1 MTEPAYKFINYPYKS
16 PFVNHPLLI
25 ENTIISHELTLP
37 EMLEH
42 IQSFLQAS
50 GYDFTDKYLDI
61 VDAEA

>member
-1 MTEPAYKFINYPYKS
+1 MTEPAYKFINYPYNS
-16 PFVNHPLLI
+16 SFVNHPVLI
-25 ENTIISHELTLP
+25 EYTVQSHKLTLP

-50 GYDFTDKYLDI
+50 GYDLTDKYLDI

>member
-16 PFVNHPLLI
+16 AFVNHPLLI
-25 ENTIISHELTLP
+25 EHTIISHELTLT

-50 GYDFTDKYLDI
+50 GYDLTDKYLDI

>member
-1 MTEPAYKFINYPYKS
+1 MTEPAFKFINYPYKS
-16 PFVNHPLLI
+16 PFVNHPVLI
-25 ENTIISHELTLP
+25 EYTVQSHNLTLP

-50 GYDFTDKYLDI
+50 GYDFTNKYLDI

>member
-16 PFVNHPLLI
+16 AFVNHPLLI
-25 ENTIISHELTLP
+25 DYTIISHELTLP

-50 GYDFTDKYLDI
+50 GYDLTDKYLDI